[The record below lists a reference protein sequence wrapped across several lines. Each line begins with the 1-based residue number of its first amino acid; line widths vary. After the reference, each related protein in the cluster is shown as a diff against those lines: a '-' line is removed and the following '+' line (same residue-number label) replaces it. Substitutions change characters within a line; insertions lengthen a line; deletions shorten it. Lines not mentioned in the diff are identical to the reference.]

1 MSFRDRNLW
10 ALILGGS
17 SGIGLASAKKLA
29 ASGMNLVIVHRD
41 RKGAMGRIEEEFQT
55 IRNHGVQLLTFNT
68 NALAAEG
75 RQEVLAGMADKLGTG
90 RVRLVLHSIALGNL
104 KLAAPL
110 ATKKAEGLSRL
121 ASELGVSEDTLR
133 AKVDALFNAGQDD
146 LCPLATAPGYNS
158 DALLGEEDMS
168 QTIYNMGTS
177 LMSWV
182 QDLHSRRMFASDA
195 RVLGLTSEG
204 NTIAWRG
211 YAAVS
216 AAKTALEAVA
226 RTIAVEFAPF
236 GVRANILQ
244 PGVTDTPALNLIPG
258 SAHMK
263 ANARMRNPFGRLT
276 MPEDVANVVSLM
288 AMDEAAWI
296 NGALIR
302 IDGGEHIS
310 G

>member
-1 MSFRDRNLW
+1 MTFRDRNLW

-55 IRNHGVQLLTFNT
+55 IRNNGVELVTFNT
-68 NALAAEG
+68 NALTPDG
-75 RQEVLAGMADKLGTG
+75 RQEVLAGMADKLGSG

-110 ATKKAEGLSRL
+110 TEKKADSLARL
-121 ASELGVSEDTLR
+121 ATMLNVSEDTLR
-133 AKVDALFNAGQDD
+133 AKVDTLFNEGFDD
-146 LCPLATAPGYNS
+146 LCPIATPPAYNPE
-158 DALLGEEDMS
+158 AMLGEEDMA

-177 LMSWV
+177 LLSWV
-182 QDLHSRRMFASDA
+182 QDLHARGMFASDA

-276 MPEDVANVVSLM
+276 TPEDVANVVSLM